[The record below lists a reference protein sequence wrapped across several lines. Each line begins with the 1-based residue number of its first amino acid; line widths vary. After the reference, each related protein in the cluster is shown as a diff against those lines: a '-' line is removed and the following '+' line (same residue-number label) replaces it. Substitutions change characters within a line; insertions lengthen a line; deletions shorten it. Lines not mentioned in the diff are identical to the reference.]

1 MFLIF
6 QVILKA
12 PWLRVLLLTQC
23 GLDNSVRLMGANQV
37 DISLNSYER
46 LTPKIFFDSS
56 VIAKLRINHNRLRK
70 VDCLRNMTNLKMLHL
85 SSNRITALPD
95 GIFNISMQIE
105 ELELSHNHIVS
116 IEGLKVLNNLRTLDL
131 RFNRIHS
138 FPKRVFQKLENLET
152 LVIDHNL
159 ISFLDDMPNNLF
171 LTSFVCR
178 MNNINNVNFFQPVVK
193 QVHYVLNLD
202 SNPMQQINVSNINV
216 IHLSL
221 QNCSIHTIQA
231 LNKMEYLRY
240 IMLHDNLIR
249 RIPEN
254 TIFDLPHVYSIDFRY
269 NLIEH
274 FPRMYLPSLNF
285 LSLDYNKIRNI
296 TEDCLNALPNLRY
309 LAVGYNLLVN
319 LPELYHEN
327 LEELDLRGNGIQ
339 HLASLI
345 AKNFPKLIFF
355 YLSDN
360 RITSLGDIKGALAI
374 PWLYLSD
381 NVIASIWRNE
391 PFYQINSLQLQL
403 SNNLISIVNFSVPL
417 NIKSVFLDN
426 NCIEN
431 VLLGALHSQIES
443 LDMCENRLSSLS
455 FLNSF
460 PNLVSL
466 DLSVNR
472 ITHVEKENFRANL
485 ALQSINLSQ
494 NNIRSVEEHSFFRL
508 TNLFR
513 IDLSNNNLFSLG
525 ESTFPHK
532 SLISLNLQSNNLVN
546 ISNIFTGVPTK
557 LENLALAANAFT
569 HSLNTILNMSRS
581 VMFLDMIKLSRNAG
595 TVSSS
600 LRNIEFTRLTYL
612 YLSSVNFSEFS
623 YPINAPLLTMLGLN
637 FNKLEVFPSYFLR
650 MTLDID
656 HLSLEGNNIRCV
668 RYEDIKN
675 MRKLYHL
682 NLGRNCID
690 SIERGAFWY
699 LEKLRY
705 LDLSNNNIIQLG
717 YEALFPIV
725 FNENGLVLRGNPW
738 DCTCE
743 LRWLQFEIEWTDTAV
758 GLRCASPLYMSNKK
772 ITEKELE
779 CRPVTCEGMPT
790 NIVIRVLAGDV
801 VRILCPV
808 VLDNVDTIEWLLT
821 INSSVSSISNSSI
834 DTDIVV
840 GASAREI
847 TSITYSVTSE
857 RSHIQCTAENGAGT
871 TTVDF
876 RLVVCGSLDAD
887 KCMENGSSTIE
898 EWNDEVNRMC
908 HPSTSSSSSST
919 SSSDMPEISR
929 SQGKIISSK
938 PVIFIIATITA
949 LTEYVELLNFG
960 IQVI

>member
-1 MFLIF
+1 M
-6 QVILKA
+6 ILKA

-23 GLDNSVRLMGANQV
+23 GLDNSVRIMGAAKV
-37 DISLNSYER
+37 DISLNSYEL

-56 VIAKLRINHNRLRK
+56 VISNLNINKNRLWK
-70 VDCLRNMTNLKMLHL
+70 VDCLMNMTKLKTLHL
-85 SSNRITALPD
+85 SKNRIPALPD
-95 GIFNISMQIE
+95 GTFNISMQIE
-105 ELELSHNHIVS
+105 ELDLSHNRIVS
-116 IEGLKVLNNLRTLDL
+116 IEGLRVLNNLRTLIL
-131 RFNRIHS
+131 QFNRIHS
-138 FPKRVFQKLENLET
+138 FPNRVFQKLEKLET
-152 LVIDHNL
+152 LLIDHNF
-159 ISFLDDMPNNLF
+159 ISFLDDMPSNLF
-171 LTSFVCR
+171 LRSFICI
-178 MNNINNVNFFQPVVK
+178 MNNISNFNFFQPVAK
-193 QVHYVLNLD
+193 QVHSVLNLD
-202 SNPMQQINVSNINV
+202 SNTLQQINVSNINV
-216 IHLSL
+216 IDLSL
-221 QNCSIHTIQA
+221 RNCSIHTIQA

-240 IMLHDNLIR
+240 IMLKSNLIR

-254 TIFDLPHVYSIDFRY
+254 TIFDLPDVYYIDFSY
-269 NLIEH
+269 NLIEQ
-274 FPRMYLPSLNF
+274 FPRMHLPSLNF

-296 TEDCLNALPNLRY
+296 IEDCLNALPNLRK
-309 LAVGYNLLVN
+309 LAIGYNLLVN
-319 LPELYHEN
+319 FPELSHEN
-327 LEELDLRGNGIQ
+327 LEVLDLRGNRIEY
-339 HLASLI
+339 LSSLT
-345 AKNFPKLIFF
+345 AKNVPKLAYL

-360 RITSLGDIKGALAI
+360 RIASLGDIKGALDI
-374 PWLYLSD
+374 PWLYLSH

-391 PFYQINSLQLQL
+391 LFYQMKSLELQL
-403 SNNLISIVNFSVPL
+403 SNNLISVVNFSVPL
-417 NIKSVFLDN
+417 NIKSVFLAR

-431 VLLGALHSQIES
+431 VLLGALNSQIER
-443 LDMCENRLSSLS
+443 LDMFENRLSSLS
-455 FLNSF
+455 FLNSS

-472 ITHVEKENFRANL
+472 ITHVEKANFRTNL
-485 ALQSINLSQ
+485 ALQWIILSK
-494 NNIRSVEEHSFFRL
+494 NNIRSVEEHSFSRL
-508 TNLFR
+508 TNLIR

-532 SLISLNLQSNNLVN
+532 SLRSLIIRSNNLVN

-557 LENLALAANAFT
+557 LENLELSANAFNNT
-569 HSLNTILNMSRS
+569 LNIILNTSRS
-581 VMFLDMIKLSRNAG
+581 VMFLNMTKLSLNRG

-600 LRNIEFTRLTYL
+600 LCNIEFTRLAYL
-612 YLSSVNFSEFS
+612 YLSSINLSEFS
-623 YPINAPLLTMLGLN
+623 YPINAPLLTMLSLN

-682 NLGRNCID
+682 NLARNCID
-690 SIERGAFWY
+690 YIETGVFWY

-758 GLRCASPLYMSNKK
+758 GLRCASPLYMSNKN

-779 CRPVTCEGMPT
+779 CRPVTCEGIST
-790 NIVIRVLAGDV
+790 NKVIRVLAGDV

-808 VLDNVDTIEWLLT
+808 VLDNVDTIKWLFT
-821 INSSVSSISNSSI
+821 INSSVSSISNTSI
-834 DTDIVV
+834 GTGIVV
-840 GASAREI
+840 GASARERK
-847 TSITYSVTSE
+847 SITYSVTSE
-857 RSHIQCTAENGAGT
+857 RSHIQCRAENGAGT

-876 RLVVCGSLDAD
+876 RLAVCGSLDAD

-898 EWNDEVNRMC
+898 EWNDEVSRMC

-919 SSSDMPEISR
+919 SSPDMPEISR